1 MLPKVFYRFDGIPI
15 KIPKAILAE
24 IERNTLKFIKNQGKG
39 IQESL
44 PTVEI
49 EEVGGYTVFRRKT
62 HYKASV
68 ITSV

>member
-15 KIPKAILAE
+15 KIPKAILVE
-24 IERNTLKFIKNQGKG
+24 IERNTLEFIKNQGKG

-49 EEVGGYTVFRRKT
+49 EEVGDYTVFR
-62 HYKASV
+62 
-68 ITSV
+68 